1 MTAAAGLVRAVLRTA
16 AADGMDVGA
25 LLSEHG
31 LDPSALEGRDARVPT
46 ERFLSLFATAAER
59 SRDPAFGASV
69 ARRMDSA
76 AFGLLGFVVASC
88 PTLREALAR
97 FGRYARLLCDELRF
111 DTIER
116 GAQVA
121 VVYAVDAS
129 PHVPALFEMAI
140 THLVTTA
147 RRGTAHRF
155 APVRVLFRHQA
166 APRTLPTVLAAPVEF
181 GAVEDAVLCD
191 QSSLDLP
198 LRGANPALLDVLE
211 SHVALVLESAPA
223 PVDDEIVARARRAVR
238 LLLPDGEPSL
248 TTVARRLAL
257 GERTLQRRLREEGLT
272 FRALVD
278 DVRHECAK
286 AQLANPEVSVAEVAY
301 SLGFSSASAFH
312 HAYRRWTGASPGSV
326 RAR

>member
-16 AADGMDVGA
+16 EAESMDTRA
-25 LLSEHG
+25 LMDAHG
-31 LDPSALEGRDARVPT
+31 LDPSALEGRDARVST
-46 ERFLSLFATAAER
+46 ERFLSLFAAAAER
-59 SRDPAFGASV
+59 SSDPVFGASV
-69 ARRMDSA
+69 AKRMDSA

-116 GAQVA
+116 GPQVA
-121 VVYAVDAS
+121 VVYGMDAS
-129 PHVPALFEMAI
+129 PHVSALFEMAI

-147 RRGTAHRF
+147 RRGTADRF
-155 APVRVLFRHQA
+155 TPLRVLFRHQA
-166 APRTLPTVLAAPVEF
+166 APRALPSLLAAPVEF

-191 QSSLDLP
+191 RASLDLP

-223 PVDDEIVARARRAVR
+223 DDDMVARARHAVR
-238 LLLPDGEPSL
+238 MLLPDGEPSL
-248 TTVARRLAL
+248 VTVARRLAL

-286 AQLANPEVSVAEVAY
+286 IQLANPEVSVAEVAY
-301 SLGFSSASAFH
+301 SLGFSSPSAFH